1 MDKLNTYVAQFDSR
15 LELLLHR
22 ITKPKVVRA
31 ILYILIQTALI
42 LYVTQF
48 ADMLPQSVLK
58 VLSNDFF
65 KLFML
70 SLVLWTARFSP
81 SISIMVALAF
91 IVTVNYST
99 TGKYWEMMENIAAEA
114 PAVQQVPMGV
124 SSSTSVDAALANAA
138 STVQS
143 QVQETPIVAG
153 VSQAQETITIQP
165 AIIQTTEGPVV
176 VNPSVIVAPVIV
188 ASPTGETM
196 SISPSVQTVSVSSET
211 GAAAPMEVA
220 PMEVAPMEV
229 ATETTP
235 IAAATEPAS
244 FNQTGCFPI
253 RNVDMT
259 RVMGTPEE
267 GIGAISDYAT
277 FTKL

>member
-114 PAVQQVPMGV
+114 PAAQVHMGV
-124 SSSTSVDAALANAA
+124 SSSTSVDTALANAA

-176 VNPSVIVAPVIV
+176 VNPSVVVAPVIV

-211 GAAAPMEVA
+211 AAPVAAAPVA
-220 PMEVAPMEV
+220 AEAAPV
-229 ATETTP
+229 
-235 IAAATEPAS
+235 AAAPVAAAAEPAS